1 MALGLII
8 WITSGDVDGK
18 IWVDGGEEELLNQG
32 KQAVALFI
40 LPDLLSCFFQGL
52 LWLFSSC
59 QSCDTQVVQ
68 YQEYERPSLLPPTPN
83 PSMGQTV

>member
-8 WITSGDVDGK
+8 WITSGDVDGTQ
-18 IWVDGGEEELLNQG
+18 WVDGEEEELLKHW
-32 KQAVALFI
+32 KQAEALFI

-68 YQEYERPSLLPPTPN
+68 YQEYELYSYHQPPTL
-83 PSMGQTV
+83 VWRK